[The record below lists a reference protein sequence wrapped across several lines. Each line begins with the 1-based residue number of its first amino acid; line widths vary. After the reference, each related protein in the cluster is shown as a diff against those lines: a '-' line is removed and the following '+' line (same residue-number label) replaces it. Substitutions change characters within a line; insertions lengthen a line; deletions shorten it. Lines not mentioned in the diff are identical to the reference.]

1 MDADTHTY
9 MHAYILYGEVTVYWT
24 YNYIINNN
32 YLTVPINKVLYLKG
46 STSFHCQATYEVY
59 IITYYLRGRNWATER
74 LSNSLRYMAN
84 VLPIKPYEIYIFNI
98 LEVANI

>member
-24 YNYIINNN
+24 YNYIINNI

-46 STSFHCQATYEVY
+46 STSFHSQATYRSMYYHLLFAGKKPTHREVKQLTQDTWP
-59 IITYYLRGRNWATER
+59 ISFL
-74 LSNSLRYMAN
+74 LSHMKFTLLIS
-84 VLPIKPYEIYIFNI
+84 
-98 LEVANI
+98 